1 MTHFNKG
8 TLALKP
14 SVITEFV
21 LISEKFSFLSQFG
34 LRIKKMT
41 LLQYVNF
48 KHLAKTVAKNWKKSM
63 NIYITIKRC
72 NKLNYSVT
80 GILMRYI
87 LLRRNLLVIAIGPQF
102 HSEKWNVNRLTVFD
116 NSCNILLYMLT
127 FSCEC
132 IQAAMYRLVVQSSW
146 LCRARDVSTKKLT
159 RKTCL
164 FLAEAQLLAERKEI
178 SLFLEIL
185 QN

>member
-1 MTHFNKG
+1 MTHFNNR

-14 SVITEFV
+14 RVITEFV
-21 LISEKFSFLSQFG
+21 LISEKFSFLSQ
-34 LRIKKMT
+34 
-41 LLQYVNF
+41 
-48 KHLAKTVAKNWKKSM
+48 
-63 NIYITIKRC
+63 RC
-72 NKLNYSVT
+72 NKLNHSVT

-87 LLRRNLLVIAIGPQF
+87 LLRRNLLVIPIGPQF

-132 IQAAMYRLVVQSSW
+132 IQAAMYRLVVQNSW

-164 FLAEAQLLAERKEI
+164 FLAEAQLLVERKEI

-185 QN
+185 